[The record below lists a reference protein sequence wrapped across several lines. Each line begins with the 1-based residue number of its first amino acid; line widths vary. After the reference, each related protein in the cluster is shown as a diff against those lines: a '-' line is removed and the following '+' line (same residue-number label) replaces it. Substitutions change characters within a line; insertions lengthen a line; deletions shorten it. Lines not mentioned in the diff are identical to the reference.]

1 MLLWKYFVDWYSA
14 SPSHPAMILVW
25 TFVGMAIVTLF
36 FGRRLARQIFAVAV
50 LGFREGL
57 RMKVLWTVAALAL
70 IPGFLAYFSDAD
82 GTHAGRAALILNY
95 CLSTGEML
103 GAMLIVLLS
112 ALSVSHEIES
122 RIMHTFG

>member
-1 MLLWKYFVDWYSA
+1 MGLWTFLKELWDTFAAWYDA
-14 SPSHPAMILVW
+14 SPSHPALILVW
-25 TFVGMAIVTLF
+25 TLVGISALTML

-57 RMKVLWTVAALAL
+57 RLKILWTVTALAL

-95 CLSTGEML
+95 CLSTGELL
-103 GAMLIVLLS
+103 GASLIVL
-112 ALSVSHEIES
+112 
-122 RIMHTFG
+122 